1 MRSERAGVGLAL
13 FPGNGC
19 TGLGLGWEWVSE
31 EAEETLSG
39 ILAMGSRQESGASCL
54 RVCHLEGLASQ
65 LPRDKNSIWKPFV
78 LQAAQGTEMGPLAT

>member
-13 FPGNGC
+13 FSGNGRN
-19 TGLGLGWEWVSE
+19 GLGLGCGWLGE
-31 EAEETLSG
+31 EAEESFPGL
-39 ILAMGSRQESGASCL
+39 LAMGSRQESGASHL
-54 RVCHLEGLASQ
+54 RVCRSEGLASQ

>member
-1 MRSERAGVGLAL
+1 MKSERAGVGLAL
-13 FPGNGC
+13 FPGNGR
-19 TGLGLGWEWVSE
+19 TGLGLGWGWMGE
-31 EAEETLSG
+31 EAEESFSG
-39 ILAMGSRQESGASCL
+39 LLAMGSRQESRVSRL